1 MSARTNAANPDCY
14 GHRVAAMIRVREQ
27 HIAVFGGSGSG
38 KTVLVSSFYGAAQE
52 QSFLKESLFHLIA
65 DDTGQGNRL
74 RQNYLGMKNNARVPE
89 TTRFAA
95 TPYRFTIKMKDQA
108 DDKLAK
114 GHLFDALRLVWHD
127 YPGEWFE
134 EEPSSEEEAR
144 RRVDTFRLLLRSDVA
159 LVLVDGQKL
168 RDYAGEE
175 EKYLKSLL
183 WGLRDGLLRLKG
195 ELLDD
200 GEPLAQF
207 PRIWI
212 MALSKADLHPDLDVH
227 AFQDLVIETAAGDL
241 ASLQEVLMG
250 MVQIPDA
257 LSIGEDFM
265 LLSSAKFEPG
275 KIEVTERV
283 GLDLLLPVA
292 CMLPLERLARWAEK
306 FDIPSKWLDLLA
318 DNAEVFANM
327 IMRAEGLDEWLKK
340 IPKVGP
346 LLAKIGRPALADA
359 VRLGEPQIRKIN
371 AEARANRDYLTAT
384 LTQFRMDLDQGV
396 DADLLVKSL
405 K

>member
-1 MSARTNAANPDCY
+1 
-14 GHRVAAMIRVREQ
+14 MIRVREQ

-52 QSFLKESLFHLIA
+52 QTFLKESLFHVIS
-65 DDTGQGNRL
+65 DDTGEGNRL
-74 RQNYLGMKNNARVPE
+74 RQNYLGMKNNAQVPE

-95 TPYRFTIKMKDQA
+95 TPYRFTLKMKDEG
-108 DDKLAK
+108 DDKTAK
-114 GHLFDALRLVWHD
+114 RRLFDALRLVWHD

-168 RDYAGEE
+168 RDHAGEE
-175 EKYLKSLL
+175 EKYLKSLI
-183 WGLRDGLLRLKG
+183 WGLRDGLLRLKT

-200 GEPLAQF
+200 GEPLAHF

-212 MALSKADLHPDLDVH
+212 MALSKADLHPKLDVH
-227 AFQDLVIETAAGDL
+227 GFQDLVIEKAAGDL
-241 ASLQEVLMG
+241 ASLQDVLTG
-250 MVQIPDA
+250 MVQVSRA

-275 KIEVTERV
+275 RIEVTERV

-292 CMLPLERLARWAEK
+292 CLLPLERLARWAER
-306 FDIPSKWLDLLA
+306 FEIPARWLDKIA
-318 DNAEVFANM
+318 DNADVFAAL
-327 IMRAEGLDEWLKK
+327 IMRAKVIDEFLRKV
-340 IPKVGP
+340 PRVGP
-346 LLAKIGRPALADA
+346 LLAKIARPALAA
-359 VRLGEPQIRKIN
+359 LLKLSETQIRNIN
-371 AEARANRDYLTAT
+371 AEARANRDYLRAT
-384 LTQFRMDLDQGV
+384 LTQFKLDLDQGV
-396 DADLLVKSL
+396 RDNLLVKSL